1 MSLYIVLTMLIV
13 VLIVSYFAFNVRI
26 KKIKD
31 IATNKKLDEISLK
44 FPSNKEL
51 CKEVLKMLNSE
62 DVEIKEEN
70 NLEAKQN
77 NSASL
82 YFALTHTIYISNI
95 SNSYTRIQTICHEF
109 LHSIQPKKLLLF
121 NFFYSN
127 IYLIYYILSIVLT
140 IFGVFKNI
148 QLQIIIL
155 LTLSLLYYAIRSFLE
170 IETMTKAPYIAKEYM
185 IKYEKTCNREEI
197 NQILNK
203 YDELNKLGIPA
214 YNYTLLFQCI
224 LKIIIFIIIAIIK
237 SVI

>member
-95 SNSYTRIQTICHEF
+95 SNSYTRI
-109 LHSIQPKKLLLF
+109 
-121 NFFYSN
+121 
-127 IYLIYYILSIVLT
+127 
-140 IFGVFKNI
+140 
-148 QLQIIIL
+148 
-155 LTLSLLYYAIRSFLE
+155 
-170 IETMTKAPYIAKEYM
+170 
-185 IKYEKTCNREEI
+185 
-197 NQILNK
+197 
-203 YDELNKLGIPA
+203 
-214 YNYTLLFQCI
+214 
-224 LKIIIFIIIAIIK
+224 
-237 SVI
+237 